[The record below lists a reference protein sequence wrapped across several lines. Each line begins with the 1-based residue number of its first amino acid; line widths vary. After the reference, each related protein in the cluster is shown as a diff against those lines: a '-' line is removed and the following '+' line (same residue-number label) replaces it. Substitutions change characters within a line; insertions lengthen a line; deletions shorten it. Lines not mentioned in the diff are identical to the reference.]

1 MTKDIEWLKKEIG
14 AEMIQL
20 EPNRAERW
28 SDVKYQALRSVAQKL
43 DQLDEPEVTLNRAF
57 EKIAEAYPM
66 TKEEVCRHLEKVIA
80 YGGKV
85 TYGEPEALSQEWIRN
100 NQERK
105 GVHFF
110 VNVTK
115 LQNLLVPK
123 QESPVVPKF
132 VADWITRYR
141 EKYDLYPALRLL
153 ENNTFVW
160 GEIYEWYRM
169 NTRKFVNAYLTGEYK
184 VEEEPVYHA
193 LIKGHEV
200 SNSYDIYWNYD
211 KCDDDVFVSRLY
223 PSHDNFL
230 TEMSKLEWIKLGIND
245 SNADFVR
252 VDEELN

>member
-1 MTKDIEWLKKEIG
+1 MKKDIAWLKKEIG
-14 AEMIQL
+14 TEMMQL
-20 EPNRAERW
+20 EPNRKERW
-28 SDVKYQALRSVAQKL
+28 SDAKYQTLRNVCQKIY
-43 DQLDEPEVTLNRAF
+43 QLDEPEV
-57 EKIAEAYPM
+57 
-66 TKEEVCRHLEKVIA
+66 
-80 YGGKV
+80 
-85 TYGEPEALSQEWIRN
+85 LSQEWIRN

-115 LQNLLVPK
+115 LQNLVVPK
-123 QESPVVPKF
+123 QELPVVPKH
-132 VADWITRYR
+132 VADWITRHR

-169 NTRKFVNAYLTGEYK
+169 NTHKFVNAYFTGEYK
-184 VEEEPVYHA
+184 VEVEPLYRA

-211 KCDDDVFVSRLY
+211 KCDEDVFVSRLY
-223 PSHDNFL
+223 PTHDNFL
-230 TEMSKLEWIKLGIND
+230 TEMSKLEWVKLGIND
-245 SNADFVR
+245 SNADFVE